1 MLAVAAD
8 ATQFD
13 VALLL
18 LFDVDADDD
27 DDEETVGL
35 LLLAA
40 TATDAVVVVDAVSL
54 GQASFLA
61 ELMFSFI
68 LNSA

>member
-18 LFDVDADDD
+18 LFVVDADD

-40 TATDAVVVVDAVSL
+40 TAAAAVVVVVDAVSL

>member
-18 LFDVDADDD
+18 LFVVDADD

-40 TATDAVVVVDAVSL
+40 TAAAVVVVVDAVSL